1 MNDARLNIVLPEELK
16 KRAIAEAKKQNLSF
30 STLIRQGLEIK
41 LSLIE
46 MQQQALKNE
55 LLMKSFDSKDF
66 DVIEGR
72 IVKRKKSKK

>member
-30 STLIRQGLEIK
+30 STLIRQGIEIK

-55 LLMKSFDSKDF
+55 LLQKSFDSNTHEI
-66 DVIEGR
+66 VVGR
-72 IVKRKKSKK
+72 IVKRKKAKK